1 MMLFPFFF
9 FSFFLFFIIFQ
20 LKEEA
25 LRKELHT
32 TRMALIKQVC
42 NHNAEIDRVDDIVS
56 WLQIIPHKVIKTYII
71 EK

>member
-9 FSFFLFFIIFQ
+9 FSFFFFFIIFQ

-56 WLQIIPHKVIKTYII
+56 
-71 EK
+71 

>member
-1 MMLFPFFF
+1 MTVYD
-9 FSFFLFFIIFQ
+9 FQ

-42 NHNAEIDRVDDIVS
+42 NHNTDAERIDDIVC
-56 WLQIIPHKVIKTYII
+56 LNIIGFISYKF
-71 EK
+71 